1 MNTLTD
7 SARLT
12 QISKYL
18 SFLLRHQPDAIG
30 LTLDEHG
37 WASIDELIAKSDDP
51 KLSREIIL
59 LVVQTSDKQR
69 FALDQSGQ
77 RIRANQGH
85 SIEVELN
92 LSPQTPPAW
101 LYHGTAERFLPAI
114 REQGLL
120 KGKRH
125 HVHLSATPEIAK
137 AVGARYGKP
146 VILQIPAEK
155 MHADGVVFY
164 QTVNHVWLTDHVPP
178 EFLSPFS
185 KDNL

>member
-1 MNTLTD
+1 MTHSDASLEK
-7 SARLT
+7 
-12 QISKYL
+12 ISKYL
-18 SFLLRHQPDAIG
+18 SFLLRHQPEAIG
-30 LTLDEHG
+30 LSLDAQG
-37 WASIDELIAKSDDP
+37 WASIDELINKSRNP
-51 KLSREIIL
+51 KLSRETLL

-69 FALDQSGQ
+69 FALDENAEL
-77 RIRANQGH
+77 IRANQGH
-85 SIEVELN
+85 SIAVDLD
-92 LSPQTPPAW
+92 LTPQTPPAW

-114 REQGLL
+114 REQGLI

-155 MHADGVVFY
+155 MHAEGIVFY
-164 QTVNHVWLTDHVPP
+164 QTANHVWLVNHVPP